1 VSVFSDELISDV
13 AAIVTKAWTSRD
25 GTVIPETKDIQ
36 LGNDRVILECVFF
49 YADLADSTEL
59 AVKNK
64 EIAAEVYKAYL
75 QGVTKIIR
83 HNGGEIRSFDGD
95 RVMGVFLD
103 GAKNTDA
110 ATCGLNVN
118 WFFQYVLKPKFQ
130 SFYTDLATFPFAQ
143 TVGIDA
149 GKIHVA
155 RGGVRLNND
164 LIWVGRAPNVAAKL
178 SSVRH
183 NDVATIITAGVYDSM
198 LDRAK
203 LSIDLQ
209 QNMWTEYNWEAGK
222 PYSAAKVYG
231 SSWWWRP

>member
-1 VSVFSDELISDV
+1 MSALSDELTSDV
-13 AAIVTKAWTSRD
+13 AAIVTKFWTSRD

-36 LGNDRVILECVFF
+36 LGNDRVILQAVLF

-75 QGVTKIIR
+75 QGVTKLIK

-95 RVMGVFLD
+95 RVMGIFLD
-103 GAKNTDA
+103 GAKNTAA

-118 WFFQYVLKPKFQ
+118 WFFQHALKPKFQ
-130 SFYTDLATFPFAQ
+130 SFYADLATFPFAQ

-149 GKIHVA
+149 GIIHVA
-155 RGGVRLNND
+155 RGGVRLDND

-178 SSVRH
+178 SSVRDG
-183 NDVATIITAGVYDSM
+183 NIATIITATVYDSM
-198 LDRAK
+198 LDSAK
-203 LSIDLQ
+203 LSIAFK

-231 SSWWWRP
+231 SSWWWEP